1 MKDVTEASFNA
12 VISESR
18 IQFIVPLWQR
28 LYSWETDQWKD
39 LWEDLLY
46 LYAKLQEGKS
56 AKHFLGSVV
65 VKTIEEKVG
74 EITRRILIDGQQ
86 RVTTLLLICA
96 LIRDRAR
103 DDGNVNLVNEI
114 ESDFLF
120 NIHAKKLGDK
130 PKLRPT
136 EADRKIFDLLVGGS
150 TSGKSGLDGSQLS
163 RAYKFFERRLNDGH
177 DLEKLLDCVRALRLV
192 TIRLEEGDNPNRIF
206 ETLNFRGKEL
216 DQADLVR
223 NYFMM
228 AIKDENKAAEIY
240 YDVWFPM
247 QQSLGTRT
255 LERIE
260 NLEDFLRHYIVMI
273 NQEVVKK
280 DRIYSEMRRRLKYSS
295 EDQIILELKSISAYS
310 KYYGRLLFANRESD
324 SDIRRGIERLNR
336 LKVGVHYPFLLKIY
350 KGFSGGEIS
359 KEDFCL
365 ILETIESFVVRRF
378 FQRLPTNSFNRLF
391 AELCKLPYADAA
403 TSLRDE
409 LAARSEYSARYW
421 PSDDKFENQFRAI
434 PIYRISPERCR
445 FVLETLEEDFKHPE
459 RVELSNLWIEH
470 VMPDTLDEKWKGYLG
485 SNWEN
490 VHETYLHT
498 IGNLTLVAPEP
509 NRDIL
514 KNKLFSEKKTDW
526 YSKSKLSLTL
536 EINNNWNEWTE
547 NEIQERASILA
558 QRALKIWQRP

>member
-18 IQFIVPLWQR
+18 IQFVVPLWQR
-28 LYSWETDQWKD
+28 LYSWETDQWED

-74 EITRRILIDGQQ
+74 KITRRILIDGQQ
-86 RVTTLLLICA
+86 RMTTLLLICA

-103 DDGNVNLVNEI
+103 DDGNPNLVNEI
-114 ESDFLF
+114 EGDFLF
-120 NIHAKKLGDK
+120 NVHAKKPGDK

-136 EADRKIFDLLVGGS
+136 EADRKIFDLIASGS
-150 TSGKSGLDGSQLS
+150 TSSTSGLDYSQVS
-163 RAYKFFERRLNDGH
+163 NAYRFFDRRLNEGY

-240 YDVWFPM
+240 YNVWFPM

-255 LERIE
+255 LERTE
-260 NLEDFLRHYIVMI
+260 NLEDFLRHYLVMI
-273 NQEVVKK
+273 SQGVVKK
-280 DRIYSEMRRRLKYSS
+280 DRIYPEMRHRLKYSS
-295 EDQIILELKSISAYS
+295 EDQVISELKSIRVFSE
-310 KYYGRLLFANRESD
+310 YYGRLLFTNRESD
-324 SDIRRGIERLNR
+324 LDIRRGIDRLNR

-350 KGFSGGEIS
+350 KGFSDGELS
-359 KEDFCL
+359 KEDFSS

-391 AELCKLPYADAA
+391 ADLCKLPYADAA

-409 LAARSEYSARYW
+409 LAARSEYSAQYW
-421 PSDDKFENQFRAI
+421 PSDDKFENQFCTI
-434 PIYRISPERCR
+434 PIYQISPERCR

-459 RVELSNLWIEH
+459 KVELSNLWIEH
-470 VMPDTLDEKWKGYLG
+470 VMPETLDKKWKEYLG

-490 VHETYLHT
+490 IHETLLHT

-514 KNKLFSEKKTDW
+514 KNKLFSEKKRDW

-547 NEIQERASILA
+547 NEIQERANILA
-558 QRALKIWQRP
+558 QRALKIWRRP